1 MSKEYYFNVYMND
14 DYRLSVIPFKQFIDK
29 GYLTID
35 TDNICDRLDIY
46 LDDNITVEQAEVVTY
61 IMGDGDWLLQN
72 GIDDYVG
79 DVDDWRSYS
88 ELLRGDGPVPALLQD
103 FLDRLPEY
111 ELEVA

>member
-14 DYRLSVIPFKQFIDK
+14 DYRLSVIPFRQFIDQ
-29 GYLTID
+29 GYMTID

-46 LDDNITVEQAEVVTY
+46 LDDNLTVEQAEVVTH
-61 IMGDGDWLLQN
+61 ILESGEWLKPN

-79 DVDDWRSYS
+79 DVDDWRDYRQ
-88 ELLRGDGPVPALLQD
+88 LTKGTVPRLLQE
-103 FLDRLPEY
+103 FLDKLPEY